1 MCSLS
6 WVGWACGGKALA
18 HVESTVR
25 RSNTVSVVSTAVA
38 GIVVAAC
45 ACACVGVVGVVG
57 VTAGGSR
64 GASWSHLA
72 AAKGAWLL

>member
-45 ACACVGVVGVVG
+45 ACVGVVG